1 MQTGRHLT
9 LHIDRPTDN
18 FEQEIGYVR
27 ERERSRERER
37 EWRDGER
44 ERPRRIY
51 ILLDMNIVITP

>member
-18 FEQEIGYVR
+18 FEQEIGYVTER
-27 ERERSRERER
+27 ERERGEMER
-37 EWRDGER
+37 ER

-51 ILLDMNIVITP
+51 ISLDMNIVITP

>member
-1 MQTGRHLT
+1 MQTGRHLI

-27 ERERSRERER
+27 ERER

-44 ERPRRIY
+44 ERE
-51 ILLDMNIVITP
+51 T

>member
-37 EWRDGER
+37 MERWRER
-44 ERPRRIY
+44 E
-51 ILLDMNIVITP
+51 T